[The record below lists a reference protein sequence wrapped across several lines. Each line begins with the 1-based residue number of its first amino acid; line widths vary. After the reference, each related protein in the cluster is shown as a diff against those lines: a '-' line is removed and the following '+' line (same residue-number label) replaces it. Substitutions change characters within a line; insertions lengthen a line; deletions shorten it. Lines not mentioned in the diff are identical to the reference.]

1 MFGICSIVLFD
12 VYLDFYYQFHRH
24 LMMELDKFLLP
35 LKIPSEYGRLQ
46 RLCDDQEVLRSLAAW
61 KNNVYN
67 ELDALNT
74 HVAQMRAE
82 GELLNDTSFAD
93 LIFYVIPYAIESDSD
108 ELDLAPWS
116 TPAMQHLAFGII
128 SVCDL

>member
-1 MFGICSIVLFD
+1 MI
-12 VYLDFYYQFHRH
+12 
-24 LMMELDKFLLP
+24 ELDKFFLP

-82 GELLNDTSFAD
+82 GELLNDTSLAD
-93 LIFYVIPYAIESDSD
+93 LVFYVIPYAIESDSD